1 MGKRIRP
8 EGYVANWRKAAFS
21 RVDGDMV
28 NVSRLV
34 ERRTNPH
41 TRAIQLFFGAHIM
54 AFSIATA
61 IRPSLP
67 ARLRRTAILALSGLV
82 LAFPLTAETAIRGV
96 TLSTAGLAMIEASG
110 TMGADPIRLSVA
122 RDEIDDFLKSLWVL
136 DPQGAVPFVTLTGP
150 GSFEDSFAHFPF
162 SPDDVTDPARLMTAM
177 IGAPLVVSRRGETWD
192 GLNMGV
198 SQRPCE
204 NGPCNVLNLQS
215 AEGTLHSFVMDDALS
230 VQFSDAADQA
240 TLTAALRAWRGSANP
255 RRVELAL
262 GSDDTTE
269 REVGL
274 VYLQNAP
281 LWRTAW
287 RAIDTLEGIRL
298 IGWAVVENTTGIDW
312 HDINLTLAT
321 GSVRAIQA
329 RLYERRYVHREQDTP
344 GMPSSVLAPAPMAA
358 MAIGALARESESGGR
373 AFADSVA
380 AAQVTADDGDSF
392 SRFTLSTPVTL
403 AAGQMM
409 SVPFLS
415 EILPDARLTL
425 YRGGSGQSHPSIALS
440 LENPLPLRLPAGV
453 LTLYEDG
460 RGHAGDAVI
469 PELAPGATEI
479 VEFARD
485 TAVEI
490 REESS
495 NTESVREMRLTNGL
509 LYVTEDLERQVTY
522 RIEGAPQ
529 EDRDVTIDHPRAD
542 GWTVSSTDGA
552 EERADAWRWV
562 VHVPAGERVGLTVV
576 ERQPRLRRVGLMD
589 IDLNTLAFWES
600 RSTDPQIRATLVQLA
615 DLRGQ
620 INHLDQEQRQLSG
633 DIQNLEREQAR
644 LVNLI
649 VQLGD
654 DSQANR
660 DRRARV
666 DAIDGEITRAQAER
680 DAEIARVNELRD
692 QIVALI
698 NG

>member
-1 MGKRIRP
+1 MP
-8 EGYVANWRKAAFS
+8 F
-21 RVDGDMV
+21 
-28 NVSRLV
+28 
-34 ERRTNPH
+34 P
-41 TRAIQLFFGAHIM
+41 
-54 AFSIATA
+54 
-61 IRPSLP
+61 LP
-67 ARLRRTAILALSGLV
+67 RRLRRSAILALSGLV
-82 LAFPLTAETAIRGV
+82 LALPLSAETAIRGV
-96 TLSTAGLAMIEASG
+96 TLSTAGLAMIEATGQFG
-110 TMGADPIRLSVA
+110 TDPIRLSVA
-122 RDEIDDFLKSLWVL
+122 RDEIDDFLKSLWVI
-136 DPQGAVPFVTLTGP
+136 DPAGAVPFVTLTGP

-162 SPDDVTDPARLMTAM
+162 GPQDVTDPARLMTAM
-177 IGAPLVVSRRGETWD
+177 IGAPLIVERRGETWE

-204 NGPCNVLNLQS
+204 DGSCNVLNLQG
-215 AEGTLHSFVMDDALS
+215 ADGMLHSFVMDDALG
-230 VQFSDAADQA
+230 VRFSEAADQD

-262 GSDDTTE
+262 GSDDPET
-269 REVGL
+269 RDVGL

-287 RAIDTLEGIRL
+287 RAVDTPEGIRL

-312 HDINLTLAT
+312 QDIDLTLAT

-329 RLYERRYVHREQDTP
+329 RLYERRYAQREQDTQYA
-344 GMPSSVLAPAPMAA
+344 VAPAPSIA
-358 MAIGALARESESGGR
+358 MARGAMAPGAAPMMESM
-373 AFADSVA
+373 ADSFAAVQVA
-380 AAQVTADDGDSF
+380 ADDGESF

-415 EILPDARLTL
+415 ELLPDARLTL
-425 YRGGSGQSHPSIALS
+425 YRGGSGQMHPAIALS

-460 RGHAGDAVI
+460 RGHAGDAMI

-490 REESS
+490 REEST
-495 NTESVREMRLTNGL
+495 NTETIREMRLANGL
-509 LYVTEDLERQVTY
+509 LYVTEDLERRITY

-529 EDRDVTIDHPRAD
+529 ADRDITIDHPRQSD
-542 GWTVSSTDGA
+542 WTVSSTTGA
-552 EERADAWRWV
+552 EERPDAWRWV
-562 VHVPAGERVGLTVV
+562 VAVPAGERASLTVT
-576 ERQPRLRRVGLMD
+576 ERQPRMRRVGLLD

-600 RSTDPQIRATLVQLA
+600 RSIDPQVRATLAQLA

-620 INHLDQEQRQLSG
+620 ITTAEQEQRRLDG
-633 DIQNLEREQAR
+633 EIQTLEREQAR

-666 DAIDGEITRAQAER
+666 DTIDTEIRRAQGNRAAAADR
-680 DAEIARVNELRD
+680 VTALRQQIAT
-692 QIVALI
+692 LI
-698 NG
+698 GA

>member
-1 MGKRIRP
+1 MSFPI
-8 EGYVANWRKAAFS
+8 
-21 RVDGDMV
+21 
-28 NVSRLV
+28 
-34 ERRTNPH
+34 
-41 TRAIQLFFGAHIM
+41 AH
-54 AFSIATA
+54 
-61 IRPSLP
+61 
-67 ARLRRTAILALSGLV
+67 RLRRSALLALSGLV
-82 LAFPLTAETAIRGV
+82 LAFPLSAETAIRGV
-96 TLSTAGLAMIEASG
+96 TLSTAGLAMIEATG

-136 DPQGAVPFVTLTGP
+136 DPAGAVPHVTLTGP

-162 SPDDVTDPARLMTAM
+162 GPQDVTDPARLMTAM
-177 IGAPLVVSRRGETWD
+177 IGAPLTIQRRGETWQ

-198 SQRPCE
+198 SQRPCDDAT
-204 NGPCNVLNLQS
+204 CNVLNLQGDD
-215 AEGTLHSFVMDDALS
+215 GTLHSFVMDDALS
-230 VQFSDAADQA
+230 VRFADEADQA

-255 RRVELAL
+255 RRVELML
-262 GSDDTTE
+262 GSDSDAE

-287 RAIDTLEGIRL
+287 RAVDTPEGIRL

-312 HDINLTLAT
+312 QDINLTLAT

-329 RLYERRYVHREQDTP
+329 RLYERRYANREQA
-344 GMPSSVLAPAPMAA
+344 MASIPAPMVMQSRAMGSAVAQAAPMFDA
-358 MAIGALARESESGGR
+358 MAES
-373 AFADSVA
+373 AASV
-380 AAQVTADDGDSF
+380 QVTADDGESF
-392 SRFTLSTPVTL
+392 SRFTLDTPVTL

-415 EILPDARLTL
+415 ELMPDARLTL
-425 YRGGSGQSHPSIALS
+425 YRGGSSQPHPAIALS

-460 RGHAGDAVI
+460 RGHAGDAMI

-490 REESS
+490 REEATA
-495 NTESVREMRLTNGL
+495 TETVSEMRLANGL
-509 LYVTEDLERQVTY
+509 LYVTEDLERRVTY
-522 RIEGAPQ
+522 RIEGAPLA
-529 EDRDVTIDHPRAD
+529 ERDITIDHPRRPDWA
-542 GWTVSSTDGA
+542 VSSTTGA
-552 EERADAWRWV
+552 EERPDAWRWV
-562 VHVPAGERVGLTVV
+562 VSVPAGERASMTVI
-576 ERQPRLRRVGLMD
+576 ERQPRLRRVGLLD

-600 RSTDPQIRATLVQLA
+600 RSVDPQIRAVLA
-615 DLRGQ
+615 DLTTLRGQ
-620 INHLDQEQRQLSG
+620 IGEAEQEQRKLAG
-633 DIQNLEREQAR
+633 DVQNLEREQAR

-666 DAIDGEITRAQAER
+666 DAIDGEISTAQTARETAANLVQDLR
-680 DAEIARVNELRD
+680 QQIAT
-692 QIVALI
+692 LI
-698 NG
+698 GA

>member
-1 MGKRIRP
+1 MP
-8 EGYVANWRKAAFS
+8 FPLS
-21 RVDGDMV
+21 R
-28 NVSRLV
+28 RL
-34 ERRTNPH
+34 P
-41 TRAIQLFFGAHIM
+41 G
-54 AFSIATA
+54 S
-61 IRPSLP
+61 
-67 ARLRRTAILALSGLV
+67 LRRTLILALSGLV
-82 LAFPLTAETAIRGV
+82 LALPLSAETAIRGV
-96 TLSTAGLAMIEASG
+96 TLSTAGLAMIEATG
-110 TMGADPIRLSVA
+110 QFGADPIRLSVA
-122 RDEIDDFLKSLWVL
+122 RDEIDDFLKSLWVI
-136 DPQGAVPFVTLTGP
+136 DPAGSVPFVTLTGP

-162 SPDDVTDPARLMTAM
+162 GPQDVTDPARLMTAM
-177 IGAPLVVSRRGETWD
+177 IGAPLIVERRGESWE

-204 NGPCNVLNLQS
+204 DGPCNVLNLQG
-215 AEGTLHSFVMDDALS
+215 ADGTLHSFVMDDALG
-230 VQFSDAADQA
+230 VRFAEAADQA

-255 RRVELAL
+255 RRVELQL
-262 GSDDTTE
+262 SSDNPEARD
-269 REVGL
+269 VGL

-287 RAIDTLEGIRL
+287 RAVDTPDGIRL

-312 HDINLTLAT
+312 QDIDLTLAT

-329 RLYERRYVHREQDTP
+329 RLYERRYARREGDTP
-344 GMPSSVLAPAPMAA
+344 PPMPAAPMVIGRGA
-358 MAIGALARESESGGR
+358 MAAGAEPMMEAMSDS
-373 AFADSVA
+373 FAAVQVA
-380 AAQVTADDGDSF
+380 ADDGDSF

-415 EILPDARLTL
+415 ELLPDARLTL
-425 YRGGSGQSHPSIALS
+425 YRGGSGQAHPSIALS

-460 RGHAGDAVI
+460 RGHAGDAMI

-490 REESS
+490 REDST
-495 NTESVREMRLTNGL
+495 NTETVREMRLANGL
-509 LYVTEDLERQVTY
+509 LYVTEDLERRITY

-529 EDRDVTIDHPRAD
+529 ADRDITIDHPRHAD
-542 GWTVSSTDGA
+542 WTVSATTGA
-552 EERADAWRWV
+552 EERPDAWRWV
-562 VHVPAGERVGLTVV
+562 VTVPAGDRASLTVT
-576 ERQPRLRRVGLMD
+576 ERQPRTRRVGLLD

-600 RSTDPQIRATLVQLA
+600 RSVDPQVRALLAQLGA
-615 DLRGQ
+615 LRGQ
-620 INHLDQEQRQLSG
+620 ITAAEQEQRRLDGAVQT
-633 DIQNLEREQAR
+633 LEREQAR

-666 DAIDGEITRAQAER
+666 DTIDTEIRRAQDSRAAAADR
-680 DAEIARVNELRD
+680 VTDLRQQIA
-692 QIVALI
+692 ALI
-698 NG
+698 GA